1 MRRLTVN
8 PSTRLIVPAWVGAVP
23 HPVSS
28 EDGWGRQGDVKDL
41 SLADR
46 MEVTKKYAK
55 AHQTASKKD
64 KTRILDQVVA
74 LTGRNLGHVCQQ
86 LRRRDGQP
94 PGTGRRDDRGR
105 RSMPILVSIPATPDS
120 CWDGVGR
127 HGCQRPV
134 PVSSHQPAAPA
145 GTAVDQP
152 AHKPVAARKGAN
164 PPRPTARRYP
174 AWAEQIPADDRRGP
188 RGPAPVWDQQPAAA
202 SRARDRATWCE
213 STPKPR
219 RS

>member
-1 MRRLTVN
+1 M
-8 PSTRLIVPAWVGAVP
+8 
-23 HPVSS
+23 
-28 EDGWGRQGDVKDL
+28 KDL

-94 PGTGRRDDRGR
+94 PGTGSRDDRGR

-120 CWDGVGR
+120 CWDGVSR

-164 PPRPTARRYP
+164 QPRR
-174 AWAEQIPADDRRGP
+174 DDGSTVSRLGGANPGR
-188 RGPAPVWDQQPAAA
+188 QP
-202 SRARDRATWCE
+202 SRAKRVGADVGSAACCRF
-213 STPKPR
+213 
-219 RS
+219 

>member
-1 MRRLTVN
+1 M
-8 PSTRLIVPAWVGAVP
+8 P

-28 EDGWGRQGDVKDL
+28 EDGWGGRQGDVKDL

-94 PGTGRRDDRGR
+94 PGTGSRDDRGR

-120 CWDGVGR
+120 CWDGVSR

-134 PVSSHQPAAPA
+134 PVPLHQPAAPA

-152 AHKPVAARKGAN
+152 APN
-164 PPRPTARRYP
+164 PLLPERVRTSPGEMTVRRYP
-174 AWAEQIPADDRRGP
+174 VWAEQIPADNRRGP
-188 RGPAPVWDQQPAAA
+188 RGSAPTWAQQPAAA
-202 SRARDRATWCE
+202 SRAKDRATWCE

>member
-1 MRRLTVN
+1 M
-8 PSTRLIVPAWVGAVP
+8 P

-28 EDGWGRQGDVKDL
+28 EDGWGGRQGDVKDL

-94 PGTGRRDDRGR
+94 PGTGSRDDRGR

-120 CWDGVGR
+120 CWDAVGPARMSATSSGTFTPTGSPSR
-127 HGCQRPV
+127 HGRRPTRA
-134 PVSSHQPAAPA
+134 Q
-145 GTAVDQP
+145 
-152 AHKPVAARKGAN
+152 PVAARKGAN
-164 PPRPTARRYP
+164 QPRPTARRYP
-174 AWAEQIPADDRRGP
+174 AWAEQIPADNRRGP
-188 RGPAPVWDQQPAAA
+188 RGSAPTWAQQPAAA

>member
-1 MRRLTVN
+1 MSTLVLRRLTVN

-28 EDGWGRQGDVKDL
+28 EDGWGGRQGDVKDL

-74 LTGRNLGHVCQQ
+74 VTGRNRDHVCQQ
-86 LRRRDGQP
+86 LRRRDGQSS
-94 PGTGRRDDRGR
+94 GSGRRDDRGR

-134 PVSSHQPAAPA
+134 PIPPHQPAAPA

-152 AHKPVAARKGAN
+152 APKPVAARRGANQPRRDDGSTVYRLGGAN
-164 PPRPTARRYP
+164 PGRR
-174 AWAEQIPADDRRGP
+174 
-188 RGPAPVWDQQPAAA
+188 A
-202 SRARDRATWCE
+202 SRAKRAGADVGSAAGC
-213 STPKPR
+213 R
-219 RS
+219 F